1 MNFRLI
7 MLNQNIG
14 TMQNCYM
21 DIGSIII
28 DIKTKD
34 FYKDIADDV
43 KRSYN
48 TSTYEVDRPLLKRM
62 NKKFRGLMKD

>member
-1 MNFRLI
+1 
-7 MLNQNIG
+7 
-14 TMQNCYM
+14 M
-21 DIGSIII
+21 DFGSIII
-28 DIKTKD
+28 HIKTKD

>member
-7 MLNQNIG
+7 ILNQNIG

-48 TSTYEVDRPLLKRM
+48 TSTYEVDRPLLKRL

>member
-28 DIKTKD
+28 HIKTKD